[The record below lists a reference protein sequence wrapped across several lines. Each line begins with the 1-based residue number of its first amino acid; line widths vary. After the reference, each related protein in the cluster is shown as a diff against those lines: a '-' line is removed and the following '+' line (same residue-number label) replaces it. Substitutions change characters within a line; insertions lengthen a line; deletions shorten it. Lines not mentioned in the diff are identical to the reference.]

1 MSDALER
8 VRMKGDPT
16 LNAIVD
22 ELIGCAWGRKV
33 TTPDDPWPCPNQA
46 RTVVVVHDGE
56 DQRELK
62 LSESFA
68 GCPCNRSSP
77 CVEVASAL
85 RCCSRLS

>member
-62 LSESFA
+62 LCDRHRDRVMAETTPHE
-68 GCPCNRSSP
+68 GGG
-77 CVEVASAL
+77 E
-85 RCCSRLS
+85 